1 MAQASVSSEH
11 AESSAAHVAPLALS
25 ALALT
30 TFFLGASYVHLFTT
44 TGFIGLI
51 FFFGGLVQL
60 LVGLWEYRSGNTVH
74 ATAFASYG
82 GFWLAYGAMLQSGTH
97 ANSAELGYFFL
108 AWTIFAGITF
118 LSTMRASFVQLGVFL
133 CFFLTVLALT
143 IGAFGAIAVFTTIGG
158 WLGIITAILAWY
170 SVLASMG
177 APFSLPTGHMN

>member
-11 AESSAAHVAPLALS
+11 AESATHVAPLALS

-30 TFFLGASYVHLFTT
+30 TFFLGASHAHLFTT
-44 TGFIGLI
+44 AGIIGLV

-74 ATAFASYG
+74 ATAFVSYG
-82 GFWLAYGAMLQSGTH
+82 GFWLAYGAMLQNGAH
-97 ANSAELGYFFL
+97 ANSTELGYFFL

-118 LSTMRASFVQLGVFL
+118 LSTMRTSFVQMGVFL
-133 CFFLTVLALT
+133 CFFLTLLALT
-143 IGAFGAIAVFTTIGG
+143 IGVFGAIAAFITIGG

-177 APFSLPTGHMN
+177 APFSLPTGHMS